1 MKKGRSVAVS
11 ILWMLLGITLLGLGI
26 MEILDAFWSG
36 MGSAFFMVGA
46 MGLFRSFRL
55 KKDPQYREKVE
66 TEASDERIVFL
77 RSKAWAWAGYLF
89 VLITAVASI
98 VLRLLEQRLLST
110 AAGFAVLLIVV
121 LYWGSYFYLR
131 KKY

>member
-11 ILWMLLGITLLGLGI
+11 ILWMLLGITLMGLGI

-46 MGLFRSFRL
+46 MHLFRSFRL

-77 RSKAWAWAGYLF
+77 RSKAWAWAGYCFL
-89 VLITAVASI
+89 LIAAICSIVFRLVGQELLSMAASFAVAM
-98 VLRLLEQRLLST
+98 LAL
-110 AAGFAVLLIVV
+110 
-121 LYWGSYFYLR
+121 LYWISYLVLN

>member
-11 ILWMLLGITLLGLGI
+11 ILWMLLGITLIGLGI

-46 MGLFRSFRL
+46 MQQFRSFRL

-77 RSKAWAWAGYLF
+77 RGKAWAWAGYLF
-89 VLITAVASI
+89 VLFAAVASI

-110 AAGFAVLLIVV
+110 AAGLAVLLIVV

-131 KKY
+131 KRY